1 LVWQASQEIYR
12 EKLKLLLNNDLN
24 DFLLINSL
32 KIAGN
37 NIQVEVV
44 NKLGLPVTID
54 RIDIESKESGLQ
66 TKQLFTDAIIP

>member
-1 LVWQASQEIYR
+1 MVWQASQEIYR